1 VSEPVREVAYR
12 VLADRLRKAIGAGE
26 FADGRALPTEEQ
38 LAATYSL
45 SRSTVRRAM
54 QDLVSEGVVYRVA
67 GRGTYSMAGS
77 DRYLRHFGSVED
89 LMALSVDTDCE
100 ILSPLERRVDIEAA
114 GRLRL
119 ESDSVMT
126 LTLRR
131 LFGSV
136 PFSVTTVTLP
146 PVVGELV
153 GDVAEFSAR
162 GARSRL
168 TVIGSIDARR
178 PRLIVDAEQSVTA
191 IPAPAAAAEH
201 LVCLPGDAVLRVD
214 RLYSDA
220 DGRPVELA
228 VSYFDPSYYTYRV
241 KLRRRLP

>member
-1 VSEPVREVAYR
+1 VSEPVREAAYR

-54 QDLVSEGVVYRVA
+54 QDLVSEGIVYRVA
-67 GRGTYSMAGS
+67 GRGTYSMTSS

-119 ESDSVMT
+119 DSDSVMT

-131 LFGSV
+131 LFESV

-146 PVVGELV
+146 PLVGELLA
-153 GDVAEFSAR
+153 DVTEFGSGSPEP
-162 GARSRL
+162 GA
-168 TVIGSIDARR
+168 G
-178 PRLIVDAEQSVTA
+178 
-191 IPAPAAAAEH
+191 
-201 LVCLPGDAVLRVD
+201 
-214 RLYSDA
+214 
-220 DGRPVELA
+220 
-228 VSYFDPSYYTYRV
+228 
-241 KLRRRLP
+241 